1 MAAELAAS
9 ERLNYL
15 SKKQRA
21 VSSRH
26 SRQIINAQ
34 NGVNFNL
41 GQTTVIQI
49 AGGQAATYWDFQN
62 SYLKFTVQNQTTNSD
77 TNGAQKRDIYVQ
89 SAYDLIQR
97 VEILADGQTLSN
109 IEEYGALVRQY
120 QRLEVPG
127 TYASQ
132 VGQVLAG
139 TQSLVSDGT
148 VQDEQKLH
156 GAATDPNA
164 GAKRTFCI
172 PLVLTPL
179 FNVNKYIPLVGRSNL
194 QIRITWQN
202 VEKAVTGGATVSSS
216 WVHSVATDSTIALQN
231 CGMVCSMVRLSGEA
245 NAMVLQNTGG
255 IFELVTSDFRLARGT
270 INTVSEKSLSVNC
283 GFAFSSLDRI
293 SFSFYSARSG
303 KLMHPNSLGCQY
315 YGDLTNY
322 ALSINGEEY
331 PRKRVDV
338 EGHTSDE
345 IVGNPAES
353 LAESI
358 IAHRALGDFTHGS
371 QLNSHWAYGA
381 VDADKDSVKGSTVYN
396 LDTEAMQPHS
406 GETLYSGISTIGAT
420 THLLADV
427 ADTITNK
434 NSEDADGANL
444 TTDLGIQYT
453 VLIFANFTTA
463 LTLDMEGT
471 QTWIVSV

>member
-26 SRQIINAQ
+26 SRQIINSQ
-34 NGVNFNL
+34 NGTDFTL

-62 SYLKFTVQNQTTNSD
+62 SYLKFEVENTTDDDGND
-77 TNGAQKRDIYVQ
+77 ADKQDISIM

-97 VEILADGQTLSN
+97 IEILADGQTLSN

-120 QRLEVPG
+120 QRLEVG
-127 TYASQ
+127 SNWADH
-132 VGQVLAG
+132 VGEVLTGCKNMIGLNAK
-139 TQSLVSDGT
+139 TPSAR
-148 VQDEQKLH
+148 QKLVK
-156 GAATDPNA
+156 

-179 FNVNKYIPLVGRSNL
+179 YNVNKYIPLVGRSNL
-194 QIRITWQN
+194 QIRITWQSH
-202 VEKAVTGGATVSSS
+202 EKALTVHATGIASDA
-216 WVHSVATDSTIALQN
+216 SVKLN
-231 CGMVCSMVRLSGEA
+231 GCGMVCSMVRLSGEA

-270 INTVSEKSLSVNC
+270 IATTTQKSLSVNC

-293 SFSFYSARSG
+293 SFSFYSSDANAKTVGS
-303 KLMHPNSLGCQY
+303 SLACQY
-315 YGDLTNY
+315 YGDLVNY

-338 EGHTSDE
+338 SGHDGSGA

-353 LAESI
+353 LAETI
-358 IAHRALGDFTHGS
+358 IAHRALGDFTHSS
-371 QLNSHWAYGA
+371 QVNYHWCSDKSNAD
-381 VDADKDSVKGSTVYN
+381 VDVDQACTVYN

-420 THLLADV
+420 THLLADINPG
-427 ADTITNK
+427 TLQNQNK
-434 NSEDADGANL
+434 
-444 TTDLGIQYT
+444 IYT

>member
-26 SRQIINAQ
+26 SRQIINSQ
-34 NGVNFNL
+34 NGTDFTL

-62 SYLKFTVQNQTTNSD
+62 SYLKFEVENTTTASTGGVAANK
-77 TNGAQKRDIYVQ
+77 QDISIT

-97 VEILADGQTLSN
+97 IEILADGQTLSN

-120 QRLEVPG
+120 QRLEVG
-127 TYASQ
+127 SNWADHVGGVLTGCRNVAASN
-132 VGQVLAG
+132 
-139 TQSLVSDGT
+139 SLIA
-148 VQDEQKLH
+148 EQKLVK
-156 GAATDPNA
+156 D
-164 GAKRTFCI
+164 AKRTFCL

-179 FNVNKYIPLVGRSNL
+179 YNVNKYIPLVGRSNL
-194 QIRITWQN
+194 QIRITWQSTD
-202 VEKAVTGGATVSSS
+202 KALTQHADGEASDA
-216 WVHSVATDSTIALQN
+216 SVKLNGCA
-231 CGMVCSMVRLSGEA
+231 MVCSMVRLSGEA

-270 INTVSEKSLSVNC
+270 IATTTQKSLSVNC

-293 SFSFYSARSG
+293 SFSFYSDTANAKTVVS
-303 KLMHPNSLGCQY
+303 SLACQY
-315 YGDLTNY
+315 YGDLVNY

-331 PRKRVDV
+331 PRKRVEV
-338 EGHTSDE
+338 SGHDSTGAT
-345 IVGNPAES
+345 VGNPAES
-353 LAESI
+353 LAETI
-358 IAHRALGDFTHGS
+358 IAHRALGDFTHQSQIGS
-371 QLNSHWAYGA
+371 ANWC
-381 VDADKDSVKGSTVYN
+381 ADQDEADVNCSLACTVYN

-420 THLLADV
+420 THLLADINPGTLSNQ
-427 ADTITNK
+427 DK
-434 NSEDADGANL
+434 N
-444 TTDLGIQYT
+444 YT